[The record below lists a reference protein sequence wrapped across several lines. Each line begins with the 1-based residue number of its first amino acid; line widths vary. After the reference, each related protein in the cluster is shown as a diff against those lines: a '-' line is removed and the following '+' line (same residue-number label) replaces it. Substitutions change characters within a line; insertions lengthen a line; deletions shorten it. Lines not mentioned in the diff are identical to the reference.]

1 VVSDRHPH
9 QNLVVETERSH
20 RPGINRQMPGKE
32 NPWANDAP
40 QSRLDLNGRLE
51 NPGPNARSPVGRRL
65 GLPEFSGSSFPR
77 IQKAMAALRVS
88 PSPSMMV
95 ATGDKYCNE
104 APGMFPWLGGYDAL
118 SLCDLL
124 YAETQGSWGFVATD
138 FLSRHLEITSA
149 HRAILVN
156 WLVEVDCDSLRW
168 NSMGASSA
176 SQLDSPR
183 VLSSAV
189 RLLDQFLARTKI
201 PVRRSNLQLIG
212 ITCYMLAAKSEFANS
227 DLGTFG
233 PKYAY
238 SMCAEAFSKK
248 EIGRMELEILAT
260 LDWQVAGPMRP
271 LPVDFL
277 EYFIKGTA
285 LDSDDLKL
293 ARKFDRMSFCIMEAI
308 LLSSQMAVAYKPSA
322 LAASAVLFA
331 QRQCG
336 LHDKWSSTLELL
348 SGYTEHQLEAPVSA
362 INRLV
367 SGWSPNSRN
376 SIQNKY
382 SSVEHARVADLL
394 CQAPPGEPQ

>member
-1 VVSDRHPH
+1 
-9 QNLVVETERSH
+9 
-20 RPGINRQMPGKE
+20 MPGKE

-201 PVRRSNLQLIG
+201 PVRRSNLQLVSSPPSLQIAG
-212 ITCYMLAAKSEFANS
+212 SLWFYSPCPGRLNNCVFVHRSASHATCWL
-227 DLGTFG
+227 
-233 PKYAY
+233 PKVNLPTVIWGRSAL
-238 SMCAEAFSKK
+238 STPIRCA
-248 EIGRMELEILAT
+248 L
-260 LDWQVAGPMRP
+260 
-271 LPVDFL
+271 
-277 EYFIKGTA
+277 
-285 LDSDDLKL
+285 
-293 ARKFDRMSFCIMEAI
+293 
-308 LLSSQMAVAYKPSA
+308 KPS
-322 LAASAVLFA
+322 
-331 QRQCG
+331 QRKRLGGWSWKFWRHLIGKWQAQCG
-336 LHDKWSSTLELL
+336 RCPSTFWSTSSRYCLACS
-348 SGYTEHQLEAPVSA
+348 SGSMPV
-362 INRLV
+362 
-367 SGWSPNSRN
+367 PNQ
-376 SIQNKY
+376 I
-382 SSVEHARVADLL
+382 
-394 CQAPPGEPQ
+394 CQAADDFVYGV